1 MNFSQ
6 IRNRHIAAVA
16 FEILSL
22 NNFKK
27 SICPEIKFLKGEKRL
42 IHTVHEMVLDGY
54 KKMTMYADYE
64 NVNFLDKMHLNTV
77 SQ

>member
-42 IHTVHEMVLDGY
+42 ILYMKWFLMGI
-54 KKMTMYADYE
+54 KKMTIYADYE
-64 NVNFLDKMHLNTV
+64 NVNFIDKMHLNTV